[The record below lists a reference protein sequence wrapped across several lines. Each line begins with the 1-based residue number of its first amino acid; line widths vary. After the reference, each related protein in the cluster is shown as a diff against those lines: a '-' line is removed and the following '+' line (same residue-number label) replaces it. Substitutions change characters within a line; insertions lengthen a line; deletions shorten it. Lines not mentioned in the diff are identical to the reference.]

1 MFSQHIDTNFV
12 NQVRGGGYPMFDKAI
27 LEKLKI
33 KEKPRTRRQKVFEFF
48 YKSPPPKKILNTNP
62 VIITKE
68 NYKTKPLKDQVQ
80 FVINLPDEEYT
91 DKLLTSELRN
101 YVVDNEKQYISS
113 LSDYKS
119 HIAPSFR
126 EVTRKTI
133 NLSGS
138 TWNTYYAQSYPSY
151 IDGLWTRNVLSFY
164 DKRDMS
170 WFIYPE
176 DDGDIQTVLKR
187 RATQLRAEINELAS
201 KWVTVDVSLEVE
213 HRDVEN
219 IRQKLATK
227 EERYFESSYY
237 TTLYHDNA
245 EKLNEESK
253 KMEQK
258 FGEYAIKVKTATQ
271 RMDEWLISTLP
282 YCIDDL
288 GITRSM
294 VTSSLAGSFPFI
306 SSDLIQDTGIFY
318 GINLNTGSLVIYDRF
333 SHDLPN
339 ANSIVL
345 ATSGAGKSFA
355 VKLEIIRYM
364 MLGIP
369 VIVIDPENE
378 YRSLTEKIGGQY
390 INIAINSN
398 QFVNPFDLPPKI
410 QDVEYGKWDLLRGQ
424 ILNLIGLISILIG
437 WVTPEEEALLD
448 KALQSTYALQ
458 EIDLEH
464 DDYTGKRIPL
474 MEDLLHVL
482 ESIQWAEHL
491 VIRVS
496 KYVTWT
502 FGKLFDHETNVDMNQ
517 MLTVFS
523 IRDLEESLKTPAMYN
538 ILNYIWTK
546 VRSEKTKRLL
556 IVDEAWILMQQESSA
571 NFMYSIIKRA
581 RKYGLGITTIS
592 QDVEDFVKSK
602 YGKPIIS
609 NSALQLLLKQSTSSI
624 KALDKIF
631 GLSDAEQQKL
641 VSCWIGEWLMFA
653 WSQHV
658 SLKIVAS
665 PYEKEF
671 ITTDVE

>member
-1 MFSQHIDTNFV
+1 MLSHISDTDYTH
-12 NQVRGGGYPMFDKAI
+12 QIKGGWYPVFDKALLDKI
-27 LEKLKI
+27 HKQTKPEPRWQKLLH
-33 KEKPRTRRQKVFEFF
+33 FF
-48 YKSPPPKKILNTNP
+48 YASPKAKQIIKANAWQ
-62 VIITKE
+62 ITKE
-68 NYKTKPLKDQVQ
+68 NYKTKPLKDQIQ
-80 FVINLPDEEYT
+80 FLINLPDDEYS
-91 DKLLTSELRN
+91 DKLLTSQLRS
-101 YVVDNEKQYISS
+101 YIVDNEKQYLAS

-126 EVTRKTI
+126 EVTRKHTNI
-133 NLSGS
+133 SG
-138 TWNTYYAQSYPSY
+138 TNATTYYAHTYPSY
-151 IDGLWTRNVLSFY
+151 IDGLWTRNVLNFY

-170 WFIYPE
+170 RFIYPE
-176 DDGDIQTVLKR
+176 DDGDIQSVLKR

-201 KWVTVDVSLEVE
+201 KGVTIDVSLEVE
-213 HRDVEN
+213 HRDVED

-227 EERYFESSYY
+227 EERYFETGYY
-237 TTLYHDNA
+237 TTLYHENVD
-245 EKLNEESK
+245 KLSEESK

-288 GITRSM
+288 GISRSM
-294 VTSSLAGSFPFI
+294 VTSSLAGSFPFV
-306 SSDLIQDTGIFY
+306 SSDLIQDTWIFY
-318 GINLNTGSLVIYDRF
+318 GLNLHTGSLIIYDRF
-333 SHDLPN
+333 AHTLPN

-378 YRSLTEKIGGQY
+378 YKSLTEKIGWQY
-390 INIAINSN
+390 INIAINSE

-410 QDVEYGKWDLLRGQ
+410 KDVEYGKGDLLRSQ
-424 ILNLIGLISILIG
+424 ILNLIWLITILIWG
-437 WVTPEEEALLD
+437 VSPEEEALLD
-448 KALQSTYALQ
+448 KALQSTYSLQ

-464 DDYTGKRIPL
+464 DDYTGKKIPL

-482 ESIQWAEHL
+482 EGMQGAEHL
-491 VIRVS
+491 VIRVG
-496 KYVTWT
+496 KYVTGT
-502 FGKLFDHETNVDMNQ
+502 FGKLFNHPTNVDMNQ

-523 IRDLEESLKTPAMYN
+523 IRDLEDSLKTPAMYN
-538 ILNYIWTK
+538 ILNYIWSK
-546 VRSEKTKRLL
+546 VRSEKSKRLL
-556 IVDEAWILMQQESSA
+556 IVDEARILMQQESSA
-571 NFMYSIIKRA
+571 NFMYGIIKRA

-592 QDVEDFVKSK
+592 QDVEDFMKSK

-609 NSALQLLLKQSTSSI
+609 NSAMQILLKQSTSSI
-624 KALDKIF
+624 KSLDKLF

-641 VSCWIGEWLMFA
+641 VAAGIGEWLMFA
-653 WSQHV
+653 GSQHV
-658 SLKIVAS
+658 SIKIVAS

-671 ITTDVE
+671 ITTDVI